1 VQKTLAWFG
10 WREPTQLFRG
20 GSALD
25 TKDLG
30 ALEVWLMDTKGRAS
44 RLTSD
49 RGYQTPVFAPD
60 GRRLAAIH
68 AGKIRILQVR
78 ARPSDK
84 DRDLS
89 VGTSP
94 RYLLGWT
101 DKGIAVLTDESSIVA
116 VDPETGERKTV
127 AEAVTD
133 PELDALVTASRT
145 CGAATVMQSY
155 LPGFAYAVAARY
167 DVGVRFAA
175 TSRTKMLTDKSSRRI
190 NAQPA
195 FSADCKRIAFISK

>member
-1 VQKTLAWFG
+1 VQNALAWFG
-10 WREPTQLFRG
+10 WGKPTQLFRG
-20 GSALD
+20 GGALD
-25 TKDLG
+25 TRDLD
-30 ALEVWLMDTKGRAS
+30 ALEIWLMDTKGRAV

-60 GRRLAAIH
+60 GRRLAAIY
-68 AGKIRILQVR
+68 AGKIRILQVSG
-78 ARPSDK
+78 RPSDK

-101 DKGIAVLTDESSIVA
+101 DKGIAVFTSESSIVA
-116 VDPETGERKTV
+116 VDPEAGGRKIV
-127 AEAVTD
+127 VEAVTD
-133 PELDALVTASRT
+133 PELDELVTVSRT
-145 CGAATVMQSY
+145 CGSATVMQSY

-175 TSRTKMLTDKSSRRI
+175 TNRTKMLTDKSSRRI
-190 NAQPA
+190 SAQPA
-195 FSADCKRIAFISK
+195 FSADCKRIAFVSK